1 MSGFCV
7 FSGFMRVAEMIVI
20 FLKGMLMGAADI
32 LPGISGGTIAFVT
45 GIYERL
51 IFGIKN
57 IDFAF
62 LKFAL
67 QGQWKKAKENFLSID
82 FEFFVPLSL
91 GITCAFLL
99 LSRVLHATLQT
110 HPVIAYGFFFGL
122 IAGSARVIFRSMSQ
136 HSISSTFAF
145 VMGFIGA
152 FIFVSLNPLEAEH
165 SLVII
170 FLATIVATS
179 AMLLPG
185 ISGAFILL
193 FLGQYQFMLQALT
206 ELNLVVIL
214 VSSAGGFTGFI
225 TFSRVLA
232 YLLKKHRN
240 VTLAALTG
248 LMLGSLRL
256 PFGKIME
263 TRALDPIFALVPA
276 IVGFAIVLFLDRFA
290 NSKENEYQGSD

>member
-1 MSGFCV
+1 
-7 FSGFMRVAEMIVI
+7 MRIAETLVI
-20 FLKGMLMGAADI
+20 FLKGILMGAADI

-62 LKFAL
+62 IKFAL
-67 QGQWKKAKENFLSID
+67 QGRWGKAKENLLSID
-82 FEFFVPLSL
+82 FEFFIPLSL

-110 HPVIAYGFFFGL
+110 HPAIAYAFFFGL
-122 IAGSARVIFRSMSQ
+122 IAGSAKVIFKSVSQ
-136 HSISSTFAF
+136 HSVPSTLAF
-145 VMGFIGA
+145 VMGFVGA
-152 FIFVSLNPLEAEH
+152 FIFVSLNPLETEH
-165 SLVII
+165 SLVVI

-206 ELNLVVIL
+206 ELNMVVIL
-214 VSSAGGFTGFI
+214 VSSAGSLTGFI
-225 TFSRVLA
+225 TFSRVMA

-240 VTLAALTG
+240 ATLAALTG
-248 LMLGSLRL
+248 LILGSLRQ

-263 TRALDPIFALVPA
+263 THALNPIFALVPA
-276 IVGFAIVLFLDRFA
+276 VIGFAIVLFLDRFA
-290 NSKENEYQGSD
+290 NSKEKQY